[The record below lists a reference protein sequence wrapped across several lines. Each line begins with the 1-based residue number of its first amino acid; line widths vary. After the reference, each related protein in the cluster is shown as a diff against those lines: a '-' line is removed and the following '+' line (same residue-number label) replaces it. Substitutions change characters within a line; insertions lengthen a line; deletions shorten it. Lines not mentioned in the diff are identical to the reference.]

1 MIYIGSKLPLLT
13 YELEWM
19 LIGEKQNEGLKLY
32 SEILTQVG
40 PLSSFVYRTIDLWAG
55 KSQFIYE
62 TIASILIFI
71 QTLYFVFITN
81 KRNLFNEKNYIP
93 GLIFLVLI
101 NASFDFLKLS
111 PALLANTFVLMALN
125 STLRQIDK
133 REGVGDDVFEAGL
146 FLGISTLFHLPSFI
160 LLAWAVLVLFL
171 YTSVNLRQTFM
182 VILGFIMPIFFVY
195 LYFYFNDQA
204 EYFND
209 VWLFHLSYSFDFTL
223 LSLRDI
229 LGSFVLPMAVGF
241 FGIIRVLRGQR
252 YNSFQNR
259 SHQLIIVTAIFS
271 LISFFVSG
279 QYTPSNM
286 IYMIAPL
293 AFFCAGF
300 FIHAKKMLIPEI
312 LFLLFFIL
320 TMLVSI
326 TGAKPF
332 LGIFQNGLANYR
344 VIESNLKPQYQGKR
358 IFVTGQHIDAYKTN
372 AMATGYLSWSL
383 AKKDFENPNN
393 YLSLSNIYNN
403 FKKDMPEVIIDREN
417 VIPAIFKNMPEL
429 RAKYKTAEKGIYVL
443 I

>member
-1 MIYIGSKLPLLT
+1 
-13 YELEWM
+13 
-19 LIGEKQNEGLKLY
+19 
-32 SEILTQVG
+32 
-40 PLSSFVYRTIDLWAG
+40 
-55 KSQFIYE
+55 
-62 TIASILIFI
+62 
-71 QTLYFVFITN
+71 
-81 KRNLFNEKNYIP
+81 
-93 GLIFLVLI
+93 
-101 NASFDFLKLS
+101 
-111 PALLANTFVLMALN
+111 
-125 STLRQIDK
+125 
-133 REGVGDDVFEAGL
+133 
-146 FLGISTLFHLPSFI
+146 
-160 LLAWAVLVLFL
+160 
-171 YTSVNLRQTFM
+171 
-182 VILGFIMPIFFVY
+182 
-195 LYFYFNDQA
+195 
-204 EYFND
+204 
-209 VWLFHLSYSFDFTL
+209 
-223 LSLRDI
+223 
-229 LGSFVLPMAVGF
+229 MAVGF

-259 SHQLIIVTAIFS
+259 SHQMIIVTAIFS

-320 TMLVSI
+320 TIFVSI

-332 LGIFQNGLANYR
+332 LGIFQNGLANFR